1 MPGQTEKA
9 LDFLDGKRGLSP
21 FIPVYSFEYNAG
33 KVIGTNVSGAPT
45 STIKINVRDGV
56 IQTAFPY

>member
-21 FIPVYSFEYNAG
+21 FIRPFIRTYTYVFLKDGS
-33 KVIGTNVSGAPT
+33 GT
-45 STIKINVRDGV
+45 VRLVTG
-56 IQTAFPY
+56 IPEKNERISRK

>member
-1 MPGQTEKA
+1 MENVVCPR
-9 LDFLDGKRGLSP
+9 LY
-21 FIPVYSFEYNAG
+21 VYSFEYNAG